1 MSLAKTG
8 EISNCCQPNAL
19 LTLREYLDDY
29 ASEDTKKKG
38 MEAIKRELNHIK
50 SPVVR
55 ATCEGYLEKIDQ
67 GERDFRF

>member
-1 MSLAKTG
+1 
-8 EISNCCQPNAL
+8 
-19 LTLREYLDDY
+19 
-29 ASEDTKKKG
+29 

-50 SPVVR
+50 NPVVR